1 MSGMTSNRPYLI
13 RALYDWI
20 VDNDLTPHLLV
31 NADAKDVVVPLQF
44 VDNGRIVLIVSPA
57 AVRELELSNDAIM
70 FEARFGGIPMTVNVP
85 PSAVLG
91 LYAKENGRGMLFPED
106 DQDGEQPPDE
116 PTPPTPGGKRPKLKV
131 IK

>member
-20 VDNDLTPHLLV
+20 VDNNLTPHLLV
-31 NADAKDVVVPLQF
+31 NADADDVVVPLQF
-44 VDNGRIVLIVSPA
+44 VEDGRIVLNVSPA
-57 AVRELELSNDAIM
+57 AVRDLELSNQGIM
-70 FEARFGGIPMTVNVP
+70 FEARFGGIPMTVKVP
-85 PSAVLG
+85 PRAVLG

-106 DQDGEQPPDE
+106 DQDTDQPPDE
-116 PTPPTPGGKRPKLKV
+116 PAPPTPSGKRPKLKV